1 MARRRRTAPPSAA
14 VPMCGR
20 FAPGTQDTL
29 FASGLRTED
38 AALARAIRE
47 SVATNV
53 QDEQMRQAVEASA
66 ALAGGA
72 AVQDEDMQR
81 ALEASGAMA
90 DEEEAL
96 RLALAVSMMD
106 CEEAPRQQED
116 AVEASGAGLSEASQE
131 NKAGDES
138 PDLLHLAEHRAFEIM
153 ADAAQYWFEDDGEDW
168 VLADDHVGGAPT
180 QFSIA
185 TPPGSPRDCK
195 GDWEFIR

>member
-1 MARRRRTAPPSAA
+1 MRSRL
-14 VPMCGR
+14 
-20 FAPGTQDTL
+20 APGTQDTL
-29 FASGLRTED
+29 VTSRLRTED
-38 AALARAIRE
+38 AALARAIRA
-47 SVATNV
+47 SLATNV
-53 QDEQMRQAVEASA
+53 QDDLDCFIMRQAVEASA

-81 ALEASGAMA
+81 ALDASRAMA

-116 AVEASGAGLSEASQE
+116 AVKASGTGLSEASQE

-138 PDLLHLAEHRAFEIM
+138 PDLLHLTEHRACEIM
-153 ADAAQYWFEDDGEDW
+153 ADAAQDWFEDDGNDW

-195 GDWEFIR
+195 GDWEFI

>member
-1 MARRRRTAPPSAA
+1 MG
-14 VPMCGR
+14 GR
-20 FAPGTQDTL
+20 LAPGTRDTL
-29 FASGLRTED
+29 VAAGLRTED

-47 SVATNV
+47 SLATNV

-66 ALAGGA
+66 ALAGEA

-116 AVEASGAGLSEASQE
+116 AVEASGAG
-131 NKAGDES
+131 

-153 ADAAQYWFEDDGEDW
+153 ADAAQDWFEDDGDDW

-185 TPPGSPRDCK
+185 TPPVSPRDCK